1 MRRLLWRVFVS
12 AACFGGSA
20 LAAGCGLA
28 ECTDDP
34 TTVEDECAAVIIQPG
49 DGENTS
55 VDTAASSEEDGED
68 LQCDAECPDDPG
80 GDCADA
86 SNSESACNGETDLL
100 AGVDESEDTEE
111 AGSGVSCDSEVGLCD
126 AQEGTVDACPEDPD
140 CDGGLSS
147 PCQAD
152 GYCDLKCAEDSDP
165 DCAE

>member
-1 MRRLLWRVFVS
+1 MKRFLRRVFVS
-12 AACFGGSA
+12 AAFFGGSA

-49 DGENTS
+49 VGETTA
-55 VDTAASSEEDGED
+55 VDTAASFEEGEEN
-68 LQCDAECPDDPG
+68 LQCDTECPDDAAV
-80 GDCADA
+80 DCADI
-86 SNSESACNGETDLL
+86 SSSESACDEEADLL
-100 AGVDESEDTEE
+100 AEEDESEGTEVAE
-111 AGSGVSCDSEVGLCD
+111 SGVSCDAEVGLCD
-126 AQEGTVDACPEDPD
+126 AQEGTVDGCPEDPD

-165 DCAE
+165 DCAD